1 MSYISIGKIL
11 KPQGIKGELKVKPL
25 LDDLNIIANVK
36 DFVINNKTYT
46 LKSLSFR
53 EGFIYICFNE
63 IQQRNDAELLRGKH
77 LLINREIATKTLKDG
92 DYFMDDI
99 IGLTVEDELGKI
111 YGVVEDIQNFGSK
124 DVYYIN
130 NGKKEILFPC
140 IDGLVTDVDLKEKK
154 LIVNS
159 KIMEQVIVEWK

>member
-1 MSYISIGKIL
+1 MTYISIGEIL

-77 LLINREIATKTLKDG
+77 LLINREIATKILKDG

-140 IDGLVTDVDLKEKK
+140 IDGLVTNVDLKEKK

-159 KIMEQVIVEWK
+159 KIMEQVIVE

>member
-1 MSYISIGKIL
+1 MTYISIGEIL

-77 LLINREIATKTLKDG
+77 LLINREIATKILKDG

-140 IDGLVTDVDLKEKK
+140 IDGLVTNVDLKEKK